1 MSSLIRFFLALI
13 ALLATSISVAAAEG
27 DAGNVEAAI
36 RSVLSAQGEAW
47 NRGDLVDYMASIARG
62 EHTRHIFNNEITVGY
77 TAIEARLQ
85 ARYPDPSDMGAISYS
100 DLDVSVLAPDAA
112 SAFAHWTFQHGD
124 NTFAGVFTLI
134 FREIN
139 GSWVI
144 VHDHSTAF
152 PNE

>member
-1 MSSLIRFFLALI
+1 
-13 ALLATSISVAAAEG
+13 
-27 DAGNVEAAI
+27 
-36 RSVLSAQGEAW
+36 
-47 NRGDLVDYMASIARG
+47 
-62 EHTRHIFNNEITVGY
+62 
-77 TAIEARLQ
+77 
-85 ARYPDPSDMGAISYS
+85 MGAISYS

>member
-1 MSSLIRFFLALI
+1 LSDHLRAIVRADVFW
-13 ALLATSISVAAAEG
+13 
-27 DAGNVEAAI
+27 DAVGLHQI
-36 RSVLSAQGEAW
+36 C
-47 NRGDLVDYMASIARG
+47 
-62 EHTRHIFNNEITVGY
+62 EHI
-77 TAIEARLQ
+77 
-85 ARYPDPSDMGAISYS
+85 DPSDMGAISYS